1 MVATAL
7 ARDFTLG
14 QVHLGAPQWAA
25 RSGGLGLPELFQDV
39 VGAVF
44 ESLESTA
51 PAWFTHAPGR
61 EAVMIGTHENYE
73 GPEPAIDLAAMSE
86 RFIAGARDLGPLLQ
100 QILSPET
107 HARLQA
113 VTHTGEGVR
122 AFPDAL
128 WAHVV
133 YEFAAAHHRV
143 VMNREHLS
151 QALLPLY
158 LGRTASYIT
167 DMAAAD
173 DAAIEGRI
181 EALEL
186 EFETSRP
193 YLIERWNSEGGT
205 GR

>member
-7 ARDFTLG
+7 ARDFALG
-14 QVHLGAPQWAA
+14 QVHLGACQWAP
-25 RSGGLGLPELFQDV
+25 RPGGPGLSELFQDV

-44 ESLESTA
+44 ESLESNG
-51 PAWFTHAPGR
+51 PAWLTPRAGG
-61 EAVMIGTHENYE
+61 ESVILGTPFSYE
-73 GPEPAIDLAAMSE
+73 GPEPAIDLPTMSE

-173 DAAIEGRI
+173 DAAIESRI